1 MRLRQTWIIVMIIT
15 AALAV
20 AGLQLAAQEGT
31 PTFDVQVQGDV
42 LFKHAETEGPGPFL
56 YEQMTPGEPADFT
69 FRFVSSE
76 MSFGDGTVKGA
87 PFSADTATE
96 VIQTLSDGN
105 RIIRK
110 SSGKLYRDG
119 EGRTR
124 REQTLGSLGFWVPA
138 EEPQQLVF
146 INDPVAGVNYVLEMK
161 DKIAR
166 KLPSRLSGDM
176 GTIAA
181 AGQVGAGK
189 GVRVLTGTKAHV
201 IMPFPG
207 ETKTEA
213 LGKQQIEGVEAEGTR
228 TTTTIPAGK
237 IGNELPIQ
245 IVSERWFSP
254 DLKVVVRS
262 EHSDPQFGKTVYQ
275 LTNINRDEPAHS
287 VFEVPPDY
295 TVKDE
300 PKVFIKKIERRNP
313 GGSN

>member
-1 MRLRQTWIIVMIIT
+1 MRLRKTWIIVMIIT
-15 AALAV
+15 AALAD
-20 AGLQLAAQEGT
+20 AGLRLVAQEGT

-42 LFKHAETEGPGPFL
+42 LFKHVEAEGSGPLL
-56 YEQMTPGEPADFT
+56 YEHMTPGEPADFT
-69 FRFVSSE
+69 FHFVSSE
-76 MSFGDGTVKGA
+76 MSFGDGIVKGA
-87 PFSADTATE
+87 PFSADSATE
-96 VIQTLSDGN
+96 VTQTLSDGN

-110 SSGKLYRDG
+110 SSGKLYRDS

-166 KLPSRLSGDM
+166 KLPNHLLGGM
-176 GTIAA
+176 GTIQA
-181 AGQVGAGK
+181 AGQVGGGK
-189 GVRVLTGTKAHV
+189 GDRVLMGGTAH

-213 LGKQQIEGVEAEGTR
+213 LGKQPIEGVEAEGTR
-228 TTTTIPAGK
+228 TTTTIAAGK

-254 DLKVVVRS
+254 DLRVVVRS
-262 EHSDPQFGKTVYQ
+262 EHSDPQFGKTLYQ
-275 LTNINRDEPAHS
+275 LTNINRDEPVHS
-287 VFEVPPDY
+287 VFEVPPDF

-300 PKVFIKKIERRNP
+300 PKVFIKKIERHNP

>member
-1 MRLRQTWIIVMIIT
+1 MRLRKTWIIVMIIT
-15 AALAV
+15 AALV
-20 AGLQLAAQEGT
+20 GVGLRLVAQEST
-31 PTFDVQVQGDV
+31 PTFDVQVQRDV
-42 LFKHAETEGPGPFL
+42 LFKHAEAEETGPLF
-56 YEQMTPGEPADFT
+56 YEHMTPGEPADFT
-69 FRFVSSE
+69 FQFVSSE

-124 REQTLGSLGFWVPA
+124 REQTLGPLGFWVPA

-146 INDPVAGVNYVLEMK
+146 INDPVAGGNYVLEMK

-166 KLPSRLSGDM
+166 KLPSHLSGGM

-181 AGQVGAGK
+181 AGHVGAGK
-189 GVRVLTGTKAHV
+189 GVSVMTETKAHI
-201 IMPFPG
+201 IMPFAG

-254 DLKVVVRS
+254 DLKIVVRS
-262 EHSDPQFGKTVYQ
+262 EHNDPQFGKTLYQ

-313 GGSN
+313 GDSN